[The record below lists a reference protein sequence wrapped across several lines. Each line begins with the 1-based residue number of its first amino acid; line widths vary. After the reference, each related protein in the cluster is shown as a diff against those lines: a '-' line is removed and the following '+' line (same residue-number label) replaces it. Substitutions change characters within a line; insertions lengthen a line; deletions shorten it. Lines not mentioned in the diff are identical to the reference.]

1 MKSKPCP
8 TCGLPM
14 KRNGKTRA
22 GRQRWRCRGCGSSAT
37 HSISTDER
45 DLKAFLSWLMS
56 KEAQADMPGRGRT
69 FRRRTSRF
77 WRIWPMPEATGEAHK
92 VVYVDGIYLARNVC
106 VLIAC
111 SDEHVLAWYLC
122 RAETARAW
130 KALMAYVAPPEMV
143 VTDGGSGFAK
153 ACREAWPDT
162 RVQRCVFHAFRQVR
176 RYTTSRPN
184 LQAGVELYA
193 LARELLHLETLA
205 QAQWWR
211 ERFVQWCG
219 FWCDFLEERST
230 VDGRSVYTH
239 ERLRKARSGLVALS
253 NQGTLFTYLDPALSA
268 ERPLPATNNRIEGG
282 VNAPLRSMLR
292 NHRGMSVTRRIKAV
306 FWWCYMRTE
315 YRLPASR
322 ILARMPT
329 DDDVDMLYE
338 LYGSAVRPD
347 DGAPQWGDGLVWSE
361 FHHAT
366 AYPYAVD

>member
-1 MKSKPCP
+1 MSDLRAADEEEREDQGRQTAMAVQGVRKLGHALDQHRRARPQ
-8 TCGLPM
+8 GLPLM
-14 KRNGKTRA
+14 ALVQRGTGRHA
-22 GRQRWRCRGCGSSAT
+22 GPGPHLQEAHLEVLGDLADARGDRRGP
-37 HSISTDER
+37 
-45 DLKAFLSWLMS
+45 
-56 KEAQADMPGRGRT
+56 QGRL
-69 FRRRTSRF
+69 RRRHL
-77 WRIWPMPEATGEAHK
+77 PGEERVRAH
-92 VVYVDGIYLARNVC
+92 
-106 VLIAC
+106 
-111 SDEHVLAWYLC
+111 
-122 RAETARAW
+122 
-130 KALMAYVAPPEMV
+130 
-143 VTDGGSGFAK
+143 
-153 ACREAWPDT
+153 
-162 RVQRCVFHAFRQVR
+162 RVQRRARARLVPVPGRDGARLEGAHGLRRAARGRGDRRRQRLREGVQGGLAGHAGAEVR
-176 RYTTSRPN
+176 VPRLLPVKRYTTSRPN

-292 NHRGMSVTRRIKAV
+292 NRRGMSVARRIKAV

-315 YRLPASR
+315 YRLPASQ

-347 DGAPQWGDGLVWSE
+347 DGAPQWGDGLVWNE

>member
-1 MKSKPCP
+1 
-8 TCGLPM
+8 M
-14 KRNGKTRA
+14 KRNGKTKA
-22 GRQRWRCRGCGSSAT
+22 GKQRWRYRGCGSSAT

-45 DLKAFLSWLMS
+45 DLKAFLSWLLS
-56 KEAQADMPGRGRT
+56 KEAQADMPGQGRT

-77 WRIWPMPEATGEAHK
+77 WGIWPMPEATGEAHK

-122 RAETARAW
+122 RAETARRLEGAHGLRR
-130 KALMAYVAPPEMV
+130 AARGRGDRRRQRLREGVQ
-143 VTDGGSGFAK
+143 GGLAGHAG
-153 ACREAWPDT
+153 AEV
-162 RVQRCVFHAFRQVR
+162 RVPRLLPVK

-239 ERLRKARSGLVALS
+239 EGLRKARSGLVALS
-253 NQGTLFTYLDPALSA
+253 NQGTLFAYLDPALSA

-315 YRLPASR
+315 YRLPASQ

-338 LYGSAVRPD
+338 LYGSALRPD
-347 DGAPQWGDGLVWSE
+347 DGAPQWGDGLVWNE